1 MSDSIDQVF
10 ISAKQWLLSFLAGA
24 PDWLMQIASSL
35 INIAALLGVFLT
47 LFALMSVLER
57 KILGRIQNRYGPNRV
72 GPFGLFQP
80 VADGIKMLIKEDIVP
95 VRADKIVHFLAPI
108 MIAAT
113 AILALG
119 VIPYGRNMTPFAIDG
134 GILFFFAVGSTTE
147 LAVFMAGWGS
157 NNKFSMLGAMRAI
170 AQMVS
175 YELPLIITTLPVV
188 MVVGALSPDA
198 IVAAQNG
205 YTFGFVPHWFV
216 TTPWGAA
223 AFLLFFVS
231 GLVESNRTPFDVPE
245 GESEIVAGH
254 MTEYSGFKYATF
266 FMAEYFGMFAIS
278 GLAVTLF
285 LGGWQAPIAGLQ
297 FIPSYLWFFAKLGVL
312 LFTFIWIRG
321 TLPRSRVDQVMAFA
335 WKFMLPMAF
344 TCVVAAAVWHYQGR
358 GLAGWLWSLAVV
370 AIVYFGLSWFLDT
383 GKKFCHPH
391 LSLRRMNSAAFLI
404 IAIVTL
410 AGALAAAT
418 LPKLI
423 HAALCLVVAF
433 VGLAA
438 FFFLLGAEF
447 VGLVQVFVY
456 IGAVAVLIVF
466 TILLTRRDLDKP
478 DKFNWGGVVVAIAVF
493 GGLLWAILQTP
504 SVAIAAAQIPPLTV
518 KQIGEVLMTNYI
530 WPLQCVGLLLTAAL
544 IGALV
549 LVMEEKGR

>member
-1 MSDSIDQVF
+1 MSGDSFDQAFV
-10 ISAKQWLLSFLAGA
+10 SAKQWLLSLLAGA
-24 PDWLMQIASSL
+24 PDWVIQIASSL
-35 INIAALLGVFLT
+35 INIFAVLGVFLT
-47 LFALMSVLER
+47 LFALISVLER
-57 KILGRIQNRYGPNRV
+57 KILGRMQNRYGPNRV

-108 MIAAT
+108 LIAAT

-170 AQMVS
+170 AQMIS
-175 YELPLIITTLPVV
+175 YELPLIIVTLPVV
-188 MVVGALSPDA
+188 MVVGSLSPDA
-198 IVAAQNG
+198 IVAAQGG

-223 AFLLFFVS
+223 AFILFFVS

-285 LGGWQAPIAGLQ
+285 LGGWQAPVAGLQ
-297 FIPSYLWFFAKLGVL
+297 FVPSYVWFFAKLSIL
-312 LFTFIWIRG
+312 LFVFIWVRG
-321 TLPRSRVDQVMAFA
+321 TLPRTRVDQVMNFA

-344 TCVVAAAVWHYQGR
+344 TCVIAAAVWHYQGR
-358 GLAGWLWSLAVV
+358 AFGGWLWSLLVIAAVYI
-370 AIVYFGLSWFLDT
+370 ALSRLLDT
-383 GKKFCHPH
+383 RKKF
-391 LSLRRMNSAAFLI
+391 
-404 IAIVTL
+404 
-410 AGALAAAT
+410 AT
-418 LPKLI
+418 RTYR
-423 HAALCLVVAF
+423 F
-433 VGLAA
+433 
-438 FFFLLGAEF
+438 AE
-447 VGLVQVFVY
+447 
-456 IGAVAVLIVF
+456 
-466 TILLTRRDLDKP
+466 
-478 DKFNWGGVVVAIAVF
+478 
-493 GGLLWAILQTP
+493 
-504 SVAIAAAQIPPLTV
+504 
-518 KQIGEVLMTNYI
+518 
-530 WPLQCVGLLLTAAL
+530 
-544 IGALV
+544 
-549 LVMEEKGR
+549 